1 LNLGPLSR
9 ENRSRRKL
17 HASKEE
23 SCQEKETLTES
34 ERYSES
40 SEKPPERSTSPGVFF
55 VDSILD
61 AQERYLRGKMRVVL
75 EALSC

>member
-1 LNLGPLSR
+1 LKSGPPSR

-34 ERYSES
+34 ETILRTNQKVQ
-40 SEKPPERSTSPGVFF
+40 EKPPERSTSPGVFF
-55 VDSILD
+55 VASLTLGCG
-61 AQERYLRGKMRVVL
+61 EN
-75 EALSC
+75 ALVEI